1 MGKKVRIYDLAREL
15 NLSNKEVLDL
25 LRDLGVEVKSHSS
38 TIEEK
43 DAQALKELLQEGTS
57 PPPPPEAPALPHSP
71 LEELEE
77 ELLEK
82 VEEVLGERRR
92 ADGRRRRERVRE
104 PRREVT
110 VEEKEEAAPPVE
122 EEKVIELTGDVSIRD
137 LARLLEVPPKDI
149 LATLM
154 ATGAITSINQTIDPE
169 LVAIVAEQY
178 GKKVVLKPPEPEVV
192 EEAPPPLEE
201 RPRRQGPV
209 AVPPIVTVLGHVDH
223 GKTTLLDTIR
233 RTHVAEQEEGGITQH
248 IGAYEVEWKGRSI
261 TFIDTPGHE
270 AFTAMRARGAQV
282 TDIAVLVVAADDGVM
297 PQTREAIHHAQ
308 AAKVPLLVAINKID
322 LPTANPERVKQ
333 QLADIGLLPEE
344 WGGETIVVPLSAKT
358 GQGVED
364 LLEMILLL
372 AEMEGLRG
380 DPRKPAEGVVIESS
394 LQKGQGPV
402 ATLLV
407 LDGTLRRG
415 DFLVVGTAYG
425 RVRQMLDH
433 LGRPVK
439 EAGPSKPV
447 QVIGLSEVPE
457 VGTRIEVV
465 EDERTARRLAEER
478 REQLRE
484 KQLQRSQP
492 SLESLLQRSEEG
504 KKVLHLIL
512 KADVVGSLEAIEAA
526 IARLSNEEVSIE
538 ILHTGVGTITQSD
551 VLLAEASKA
560 LIVGFRVGISSA
572 DRQLAEGMGVQI
584 KQYNLIYDLL
594 EGMRELVS
602 GMLEPRWE
610 EIVLGHAQVLQVF
623 RVARFGQVAGC
634 RVVDGRLVRG
644 EKVRVARQGS
654 ILFEGRLDSLR
665 RVQEDVLEV
674 PAGQE
679 CGVGLLGFNEF
690 QPGDVLEC
698 YTVQEVRRT
707 P

>member
-57 PPPPPEAPALPHSP
+57 PPPPPEVPALSHSP

-92 ADGRRRRERVRE
+92 ADGRRRRERVWE
-104 PRREVT
+104 PRREVA

-169 LVAIVAEQY
+169 LAAIVAEQY
-178 GKKVVLKPPEPEVV
+178 GKKVVLKPPEPEVA
-192 EEAPPPLEE
+192 EEAPPPVEE
-201 RPRRQGPV
+201 RSRRQGPV

-333 QLADIGLLPEE
+333 QLADIGLIPEE

-457 VGTRIEVV
+457 VGTKIEVV

-512 KADVVGSLEAIEAA
+512 KADVVGSLEAIGAA

-538 ILHTGVGTITQSD
+538 ILHTGVGAITQSD

-560 LIVGFRVGISSA
+560 LIVGFRVGISGA

-690 QPGDVLEC
+690 QPGDILEC
-698 YTVQEVRRT
+698 YTMQEVRRT